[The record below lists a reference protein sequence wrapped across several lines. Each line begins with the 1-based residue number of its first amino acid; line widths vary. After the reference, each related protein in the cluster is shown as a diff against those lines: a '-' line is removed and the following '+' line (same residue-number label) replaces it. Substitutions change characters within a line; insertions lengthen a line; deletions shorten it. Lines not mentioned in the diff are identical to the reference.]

1 MVSPDQRRS
10 AVAWAQTAYGL
21 SERRA
26 SRAVVVDRSLV
37 RYQSCRDPDL
47 ALRGRLR
54 ELAMV
59 RPAFGHKRLHVLI
72 RRDGWA
78 VNHKKT
84 HRLYK
89 AEGLQLR
96 PRRPR
101 RRRAVAMRQG
111 EPVVTTPN
119 TRWAMDFMHDTLA
132 DRSPIR
138 IFTLVDVCTR
148 ECVALRVARSF
159 SGTDVAAMLAEA
171 GVARGKLPE
180 AVQCD
185 QGTEFTA
192 IALDHWA
199 YWNHVELDFSR
210 PGKPVDNCV
219 CEAFNGSLRRECLSQ
234 HWFASIPEAAVVLQ
248 AWQQDYNNHRPH
260 TSLGLQPPAAYRR
273 AGIFEP
279 RFIHAQNSQ

>member
-1 MVSPDQRRS
+1 MVSPAQRRD
-10 AVAWAQTAYGL
+10 AMRWAQAAYQV

-26 SRAVVVDRSLV
+26 CRALAVERSVL

-54 ELAMV
+54 ELAQA
-59 RPAFGHKRLHVLI
+59 RPAFGHKRIHVLI
-72 RRDGWA
+72 RRDGRP

-89 AEGLQLR
+89 AEGLQLK

-101 RRRAVAMRQG
+101 RRRAVTMRQG
-111 EPVVTTPN
+111 DPVVLAPN
-119 TRWAMDFMHDTLA
+119 TRWAMDFMYDTLA

-138 IFTLVDVCTR
+138 LFTLVDVCTR
-148 ECVALRVARSF
+148 EFVALHVARSF
-159 SGTDVAAMLAEA
+159 SGTDVAALLTQA
-171 GVARGKLPE
+171 GQRRGKLPE
-180 AVQCD
+180 VVQCD

-192 IALDHWA
+192 IALDRWA
-199 YWNHVELDFSR
+199 YWNQVRLDFSR

-219 CEAFNGSLRRECLSQ
+219 CEAFNGSVRRECLSQ
-234 HWFASIPEAAVVLQ
+234 HWFASIAEATMILE
-248 AWQQDYNNHRPH
+248 AWQQDYNNYRPH
-260 TSLGLQPPAAYRR
+260 TTLGLQPPAEYRR

-279 RFIHAQNSQ
+279 RFIRARNSQ

>member
-1 MVSPDQRRS
+1 MVSPAQRRE
-10 AVAWAQTAYGL
+10 AVGWAQTAYRL
-21 SERRA
+21 SQRRA
-26 SRAVVVDRSLV
+26 CAALVVDRTTL
-37 RYQSCRDPDL
+37 RYVSTRDPAV
-47 ALRGRLR
+47 ALRARLR
-54 ELAMV
+54 ELALA

-72 RRDGWA
+72 RRDGWP
-78 VNHKKT
+78 VNHKRT

-89 AEGLQLR
+89 AEGLQLK

-111 EPVVTTPN
+111 ASVVRTPN

-132 DRSPIR
+132 DRTPIR
-138 IFTLVDVCTR
+138 IFTLVDICTR
-148 ECVALRVARSF
+148 ECVALHVARGF
-159 SGTDVAAMLAEA
+159 SGTDVARLLSAA
-171 GVARGKLPE
+171 GQERGTLP
-180 AVQCD
+180 AVVQCD

-199 YWNHVELDFSR
+199 YWNKVQLDFSR

-234 HWFASIPEAAVVLQ
+234 HWFASIPEAAEILRQ
-248 AWQQDYNNHRPH
+248 WQQDYNNHRPH
-260 TSLGLQPPAAYRR
+260 TTLGLQPPAAYKR

-279 RFIHAQNSQ
+279 RFVRSRN